1 MPLLLMLT
9 SLLAP
14 AGGPPSASHAALL
27 YVRGDVQAARAE
39 TAAALAK
46 DPADARALFVRA
58 CLELETAGSG
68 VAEPFVSAME
78 QLASTPPQ
86 AVVLRRLL
94 SRRLS
99 TPSERVDDALAEA
112 WNVAGRPD
120 LSTVP
125 LLPPLESWAE
135 DLVPSLPPG
144 SASSPQVRLVF
155 SWQEPERPKMALQ
168 AAEDAE
174 MNPLA
179 VNLEI
184 LAALMQVP
192 GSKDLM
198 QIAARVGRA
207 VSATDPSNGYLD
219 LAAWLALGAGTDPIS
234 SSDASAIER
243 AVAKPRF
250 EVPRPALFE
259 QLRRMADRIDPPSA
273 NLRART
279 ASIGIPVPVFRL
291 WQRTEATKDGSVR
304 LRAARVM
311 SKIASRFA
319 CSGTILERMLAAALA
334 GKSAEILE
342 SLERAEVLRAQEA
355 LRTWREAMTDAQKKL
370 GTWPL
375 AAALCDLDVTREV
388 ERYERLVGPMPSGV
402 PGFSCQAQ
410 PGK

>member
-1 MPLLLMLT
+1 
-9 SLLAP
+9 
-14 AGGPPSASHAALL
+14 
-27 YVRGDVQAARAE
+27 
-39 TAAALAK
+39 
-46 DPADARALFVRA
+46 
-58 CLELETAGSG
+58 
-68 VAEPFVSAME
+68 
-78 QLASTPPQ
+78 
-86 AVVLRRLL
+86 
-94 SRRLS
+94 
-99 TPSERVDDALAEA
+99 
-112 WNVAGRPD
+112 
-120 LSTVP
+120 
-125 LLPPLESWAE
+125 
-135 DLVPSLPPG
+135 
-144 SASSPQVRLVF
+144 VF
-155 SWQEPERPKMALQ
+155 SWQEPERPKIALQ

-184 LAALMQVP
+184 LAALMPRAEVP

-234 SSDASAIER
+234 SRDASAIER

-250 EVPRPALFE
+250 EVPRPALLE

-319 CSGTILERMLAAALA
+319 CSGTILERMLAVALA
-334 GKSAEILE
+334 GKSADILE
-342 SLERAEVLRAQEA
+342 SPERAEVLRAQEA

-375 AAALCDLDVTREV
+375 AAALRDLDVTREV